1 MCWWCRFRLQ
11 FDTMWTGF
19 FLVVLL
25 QCCRSDNCETLTKVF
40 NIHFQISLVFSG
52 SSPVFFTCF
61 GDFFGGGRDSSECRD
76 LNSVHSA
83 VEENTGKYKE
93 HLRTEKEQV
102 GTRIPSL
109 HNIFFS
115 QRCWEVELV
124 PQQNPSQRLCPY
136 LVVTRT
142 RPSTQQPIRISL
154 I

>member
-11 FDTMWTGF
+11 FDTMCTGI
-19 FLVVLL
+19 FLVVLK
-25 QCCRSDNCETLTKVF
+25 QCCHSDNCEILTKVC

-52 SSPVFFTCF
+52 SSFFTCF
-61 GDFFGGGRDSSECRD
+61 GDFFGLSSECRD

-83 VEENTGKYKE
+83 VEENTGKYKP
-93 HLRTEKEQV
+93 HLRTGKEQV